1 MFNRLK
7 NWLTTGWRRRWRQ
20 AHLAFSPIGVLIA
33 TGLLSKTVG
42 VWGWGE
48 RDSLGFLADL
58 IPLGIIVYATA
69 IFALERMVIMVF
81 WALAQREKF
90 IEERR
95 AEGLARGIAEGRA
108 EGIAE
113 GVAQGKAEG
122 VVQGRAEGVVQGRAE
137 GVVEGIAEGVAQGRA
152 EGISQGI
159 SQGQRQEQ
167 ERILRLLEQHGIQAP
182 PGIFA
187 GELAARGAVL
197 LESGDVYG
205 GPSLDVYLG
214 RISLEGRALAA
225 QRGGPPELPELWCRQ
240 GWRVQLDRH
249 FEELLPAGRIHGLS
263 LDTSAA
269 VWTVSS
275 LA

>member
-1 MFNRLK
+1 M
-7 NWLTTGWRRRWRQ
+7 
-20 AHLAFSPIGVLIA
+20 A
-33 TGLLSKTVG
+33 TGLLSRAVG
-42 VWGWGE
+42 VSGWDE

-95 AEGLARGIAEGRA
+95 AEGLARGIAEGVVQGRAQGIA
-108 EGIAE
+108 EGVVQGRAE
-113 GVAQGKAEG
+113 GVAQGRAEG
-122 VVQGRAEGVVQGRAE
+122 VAQGRAEGVVQGRAE
-137 GVVEGIAEGVAQGRA
+137 GISQGVAEGVAQGRA
-152 EGISQGI
+152 EGISQGV

-214 RISLEGRALAA
+214 RVSLEGWALAA
-225 QRGGPPELPELWCRQ
+225 QQGGPPELPDVWCRR

-249 FEELLPAGRIHGLS
+249 FEELLLAGRIQGLS
-263 LDTSAA
+263 LDTSGA

>member
-33 TGLLSKTVG
+33 TGLLSRTVG

-95 AEGLARGIAEGRA
+95 AEGEARGR
-108 EGIAE
+108 AE
-113 GVAQGKAEG
+113 GVAQ
-122 VVQGRAEGVVQGRAE
+122 
-137 GVVEGIAEGVAQGRA
+137 GVAQGRA
-152 EGISQGI
+152 EGLEEGISQGISEGISQGISQGVSQGRAEGVKEGI

-187 GELAARGAVL
+187 GALAARGAVL

-214 RISLEGRALAA
+214 RISPEGRALAA
-225 QRGGPPELPELWCRQ
+225 QQGGPPELPDVWCRQ

-249 FEELLPAGRIHGLS
+249 FEELLLAGRIQGLS

>member
-33 TGLLSKTVG
+33 TGLLSRTVG

-69 IFALERMVIMVF
+69 IFALERIVIMVF

-95 AEGLARGIAEGRA
+95 AEGLARGIA
-108 EGIAE
+108 
-113 GVAQGKAEG
+113 
-122 VVQGRAEGVVQGRAE
+122 QGRAQGVAQGRAE
-137 GVVEGIAEGVAQGRA
+137 GVVEGRAEGVAQGRAEGVAQGRA
-152 EGISQGI
+152 EGISQGV

-187 GELAARGAVL
+187 GALAARGAVL

-214 RISLEGRALAA
+214 RISPEGRTLAA
-225 QRGGPPELPELWCRQ
+225 QRGGPPELPDLWCRQ

-249 FEELLPAGRIHGLS
+249 FEELLLAGRIQGLS

-275 LA
+275 LD

>member
-20 AHLAFSPIGVLIA
+20 AHLAFSPIGVLVA
-33 TGLLSKTVG
+33 TGLLSRTVG

-95 AEGLARGIAEGRA
+95 AEGEARGRA
-108 EGIAE
+108 R
-113 GVAQGKAEG
+113 GV
-122 VVQGRAEGVVQGRAE
+122 AEGVVQGRAE
-137 GVVEGIAEGVAQGRA
+137 GVVEGRA

-187 GELAARGAVL
+187 GALAARGAVL

-214 RISLEGRALAA
+214 RISPEGRALAA
-225 QRGGPPELPELWCRQ
+225 QRGGPPELPDLWCRQ

-249 FEELLPAGRIHGLS
+249 FEELLPAGRIQGLR
-263 LDTSAA
+263 LDTSGA